1 MKYSNVIIGLQ
12 IDIGGMELMSLWQ
25 ALLIALWTGFCS
37 YDDQGP
43 QMLRRPLLVGPVV
56 GIILGDMTSGLIV
69 SATLELMWMGLGNM
83 AGYRTPDMII
93 GTIVGVTISIL
104 SGTASSA
111 EGIAAGV
118 AAATTVAVLS
128 QQLLMAFDFVKQ
140 FFVPWADRL
149 ALTGNF
155 DSILR
160 INVVAILFQFMIRAV
175 PTFLMVYFSSNIV
188 ERILNVIPT
197 RILSALSVASG
208 VLPAVG
214 LSILMTMM
222 LKGFLW
228 PFMLL
233 GFVLATYLGLDILP
247 VTLISLVFA
256 VLYSMMMEIKD
267 KAEAA
272 PAAAGGKDPDD
283 EEEYDL

>member
-1 MKYSNVIIGLQ
+1 
-12 IDIGGMELMSLWQ
+12 MSLWQ

-43 QMLRRPLLVGPVV
+43 QMLRRPLLVGPLV

-93 GTIVGVTISIL
+93 GTIVGVTISIS
-104 SGTASSA
+104 SGTASSP

-128 QQLLMAFDFVKQ
+128 QQLLLIFDFVKQ
-140 FFVPWADRL
+140 LFAPWADRL

-155 DSILR
+155 DSIMQ
-160 INVVAILFQFMIRAV
+160 INVVAVLFQFMLRAV

-188 ERILNVIPT
+188 ERILSVLPT
-197 RILSALSVASG
+197 QVLSSLSVASG
-208 VLPAVG
+208 ILPAVG

-222 LKGFLW
+222 MKGFLW
-228 PFMLL
+228 PFMLF

-256 VLYSMMMEIKD
+256 VLYSIMMEIKD
-267 KAEAA
+267 KAGEV
-272 PAAAGGKDPDD
+272 PAGRVNPGD